1 MTVLDDVGALEAVSA
16 VFGSLGRILICL
28 DAGFRVLHASGGLAE
43 LTGGDIA
50 ERVIAKPLSDL
61 LGEELFGE
69 RGTLRQA
76 LLAGERREG
85 WRAFLRGR
93 DGLQLL
99 SISAAPFIYHSMIG
113 RCEGIRYIVVLRP
126 ARHEPS

>member
-16 VFGSLGRILICL
+16 VFGSLGRILLCL
-28 DAGFRVLHASGGLAE
+28 DAGFRVLHASSGLGDV
-43 LTGGDIA
+43 TGKPIA
-50 ERVIAKPLSDL
+50 DL
-61 LGEELFGE
+61 LGVELFGE
-69 RGTLRQA
+69 GGTLRQA

-99 SISAAPFIYHSMIG
+99 SLSAAPFVYHSMIG
-113 RCEGIRYIVVLRP
+113 GCEGFRFLDGICFEEWRLY
-126 ARHEPS
+126 ED